1 MKTLVIYTSQTGFTK
16 RYAEWISEELN
27 ADIYDLKDV
36 KKKTNDFFETY
47 EAIIYAGWCMAG
59 MVVKVKWFFERAAYW
74 KNKKLSIVAVG
85 ASPNDNPEVDEL
97 RDMPVVVCDMWKAT
111 GIFSLQEIYSTKS
124 RKIVD
129 ERSLRMY
136 NKIDWKSILDKLWKG
151 PDMKKGERRK
161 QELLRIAYR
170 MFVEKGYE
178 NTSIDE
184 IIAEAGIAK
193 GTYYYYFE
201 SKEATLEAVI
211 DMMIEEE
218 VGRAKEILAA
228 SLPIP
233 QKLVSVIYSLRPAQG
248 EQGIVN
254 ALNVKENI
262 VMHEKVNRRIVE
274 EAVPL
279 LTEIVKEGISQGM
292 LSCNNIEERVKM
304 LLIISQ
310 HTFDDG
316 DFSDRDVEVYIDMVE
331 KTFGAEAGTMNFI
344 RELISGGQR
353 SE

>member
-1 MKTLVIYTSQTGFTK
+1 
-16 RYAEWISEELN
+16 
-27 ADIYDLKDV
+27 
-36 KKKTNDFFETY
+36 
-47 EAIIYAGWCMAG
+47 
-59 MVVKVKWFFERAAYW
+59 
-74 KNKKLSIVAVG
+74 
-85 ASPNDNPEVDEL
+85 
-97 RDMPVVVCDMWKAT
+97 MPVVVCDMWKAT

-136 NKIDWKSILDKLWKG
+136 NKIDWQSILDKLWKG

-178 NTSIDE
+178 KTSIDE

>member
-1 MKTLVIYTSQTGFTK
+1 MKMGERRKQ
-16 RYAEWISEELN
+16 ELLR
-27 ADIYDLKDV
+27 I
-36 KKKTNDFFETY
+36 
-47 EAIIYAGWCMAG
+47 
-59 MVVKVKWFFERAAYW
+59 AY
-74 KNKKLSIVAVG
+74 
-85 ASPNDNPEVDEL
+85 
-97 RDMPVVVCDMWKAT
+97 
-111 GIFSLQEIYSTKS
+111 
-124 RKIVD
+124 
-129 ERSLRMY
+129 RM
-136 NKIDWKSILDKLWKG
+136 L
-151 PDMKKGERRK
+151 GERRK

>member
-1 MKTLVIYTSQTGFTK
+1 MAGTDASGIHSEADMPKHRKNHTALMGGKGALKHRQLRSKSPYKVVLRDGIYT
-16 RYAEWISEELN
+16 
-27 ADIYDLKDV
+27 
-36 KKKTNDFFETY
+36 
-47 EAIIYAGWCMAG
+47 
-59 MVVKVKWFFERAAYW
+59 
-74 KNKKLSIVAVG
+74 
-85 ASPNDNPEVDEL
+85 
-97 RDMPVVVCDMWKAT
+97 
-111 GIFSLQEIYSTKS
+111 
-124 RKIVD
+124 
-129 ERSLRMY
+129 
-136 NKIDWKSILDKLWKG
+136 
-151 PDMKKGERRK
+151 
-161 QELLRIAYR
+161 
-170 MFVEKGYE
+170 
-178 NTSIDE
+178 
-184 IIAEAGIAK
+184 
-193 GTYYYYFE
+193 
-201 SKEATLEAVI
+201 
-211 DMMIEEE
+211 
-218 VGRAKEILAA
+218 A

-279 LTEIVKEGISQGM
+279 LTEFVKEGISQGM

>member
-1 MKTLVIYTSQTGFTK
+1 
-16 RYAEWISEELN
+16 
-27 ADIYDLKDV
+27 
-36 KKKTNDFFETY
+36 
-47 EAIIYAGWCMAG
+47 
-59 MVVKVKWFFERAAYW
+59 
-74 KNKKLSIVAVG
+74 
-85 ASPNDNPEVDEL
+85 
-97 RDMPVVVCDMWKAT
+97 
-111 GIFSLQEIYSTKS
+111 
-124 RKIVD
+124 
-129 ERSLRMY
+129 
-136 NKIDWKSILDKLWKG
+136 
-151 PDMKKGERRK
+151 
-161 QELLRIAYR
+161 

-279 LTEIVKEGISQGM
+279 LTEFVKEGISQGM